1 LDAARRRRHEC
12 EQQGFN
18 RPDAIRHRLA
28 MSTELGA
35 GQQVN
40 ESYLNLQYDVRYD
53 DQTTTS
59 FIRRHFNYAKHSHH
73 LLL

>member
-1 LDAARRRRHEC
+1 
-12 EQQGFN
+12 
-18 RPDAIRHRLA
+18 